1 MTSTFNWRPLKTEVG
16 SLIELE
22 WSIGSVGLNE
32 SFRKS
37 TNCPLGTLSIYFQSK
52 MYVNIYW
59 KRLPQTKHPNSLFS
73 RQVEVSISHRLRFIE
88 RLALQA
94 FIYFHGDLHLQV
106 ELRETADSV
115 WQNTEHKQESKR
127 FIKNAS
133 MINLVKANLSSVQ
146 YWALKSN
153 HAKRKICTFHLRM
166 EPKADCRWLRSLT
179 TISQI
184 EACMMKEG

>member
-73 RQVEVSISHRLRFIE
+73 RQVEVSISHRVRFIE

-94 FIYFHGDLHLQV
+94 FMTFMATYTYRLNCEKLPIQSGRTQSTSRRVKDLSKMFQWSIY
-106 ELRETADSV
+106 LRQISLV
-115 WQNTEHKQESKR
+115 SNTEHSKATML
-127 FIKNAS
+127 NA
-133 MINLVKANLSSVQ
+133 KF
-146 YWALKSN
+146 ALF
-153 HAKRKICTFHLRM
+153 TFEWSQRPIAGDCGHL
-166 EPKADCRWLRSLT
+166 PQFHK
-179 TISQI
+179 
-184 EACMMKEG
+184 